1 MNIELQSKNYRFFFR
16 TIHYYY
22 YFFFTDIMGVTMVV
36 NFDLPKTVEEYV
48 HRIGRTGR
56 LGNSGRAVSFY
67 DPANDQAIA
76 SSLVDTLKL
85 VCLLTAKTWL
95 MFILSF
101 YYKLF
106 QADQEIPEFLSQF
119 SGGGHEF
126 TNQFSDIRTV
136 LYILLLF

>member
-1 MNIELQSKNYRFFFR
+1 
-16 TIHYYY
+16 
-22 YFFFTDIMGVTMVV
+22 MVV

-67 DPANDQAIA
+67 DPENDQAIA

-95 MFILSF
+95 MFILSL